1 MVQSR
6 WNSLPREQCEGI
18 KNYIVSL
25 VIKTSSVEV
34 TSKPEKIFLNKLNLL
49 LVQIIKHEWPKHW
62 PNFIPEIV
70 NASRSSVPLCENNM
84 IILKL
89 LSEEAFD
96 FSAEQMT
103 TVKAKNLKTQL
114 SGEFSEIFK
123 LCIEILQYANKP
135 SLIIATLEALLRFL
149 KWIPLGYVFQT
160 NLLETICTRF
170 LNDVKYR
177 SVCMSCLTEI
187 SGLEADQENAIKIVQ
202 MLQGVTD
209 VLHQY
214 FPFNQILNFSDVYQD
229 ERTDNPRFIQNS
241 ALFLTTCLGKHL
253 KALEKQTN
261 PELLL
266 VAHGY
271 LLRISAVED
280 REVFKICLEY
290 WNKFVDGLYR
300 EVSGGS
306 SSASG
311 LFLDSFNHGSERK
324 KLYTTILSSLRSVMI
339 DKMVKP
345 EEVLIVEDEN
355 GDIVREHV
363 KESDVLAIY
372 AIMRETLVFL
382 THLDSEDTKRIMLG
396 RLSEQFN
403 EKGWNRNELNRICW
417 SVGSISGSMNEEMEK
432 SFVIQVIRDL
442 LSLCEIRKGK
452 DNKAIVAANIMYVV
466 GQYPRFLRQHW
477 KFLKTVVNK
486 LFEFMH
492 ESHEGVQDMA
502 CETFITITKTCHRQF
517 VTYQSGESEL
527 FVDEIIRRMGSII
540 NELSMQQVQFF
551 YEAMGYLI
559 QSQTDLT
566 AQNNEITQIMMG
578 PNESWDA
585 FVASISANPENL
597 NNTNTLKGISN
608 ILKTNLNICQSL
620 GSPFMAQLSRIYMD
634 MLSLYRLASRSIGEQ
649 IKMHPKENVSNAT
662 KTPLV
667 RALRAVKKDILRLVE
682 TYVQKCD
689 NGPVFVE
696 NFVPVLL
703 DAILGD
709 YNQSI
714 DQARDAEVLSV
725 TATIISRFNNLMT
738 DKVAPILDAV
748 FECTLNMINKDFVE
762 FPEHRVNFFKLISAI
777 NSNCFEALLRLNRIH
792 FKLIVDSCV
801 WAFKHAHRE
810 IAETGLKI
818 CYDLLKNI
826 STTAS
831 NSAPAF
837 YQAFYLSLFTDI
849 FYVLT
854 DGEHKSGF
862 RYQAIILAHLFEI
875 VQSDLIK
882 VPLYPTESS
891 NFSDNRTFVADFVTN
906 MLRTSFPH
914 LQPSQIDTFVR
925 GLFDLNRDIVTF
937 KAHLR
942 DFLISLK
949 EFAENDRDL
958 YAEEIELEQER
969 KRRADKEAAAKIPG
983 MLKPLQVEEEDS
995 D

>member
-1 MVQSR
+1 M
-6 WNSLPREQCEGI
+6 
-18 KNYIVSL
+18 
-25 VIKTSSVEV
+25 VIKTSSVEI

-49 LVQIIKHEWPKHW
+49 LVQILKHEWPKYW

-70 NASRSSVPLCENNM
+70 TASRSSLPLCENNM

-123 LCIEILQYANKP
+123 LCIEILELANRP
-135 SLIIATLEALLRFL
+135 SLIVATLEALLRFL

-160 NLLETICTRF
+160 SLLETLCTRF
-170 LNDVKYR
+170 LNDIRYR
-177 SVCMSCLTEI
+177 AVCMSCLTEI
-187 SGLEADQENAIKIVQ
+187 SALDAELENTGKIVQ
-202 MLQGVTD
+202 MLQGVVD
-209 VLHQY
+209 VLNGY
-214 FPFNQILNFSDVYQD
+214 YPFSQNLNFAAIYQD
-229 ERTDNPRFIQNS
+229 ERNDNPRFIQNT

-253 KALEKQTN
+253 KLLEQRAPTD
-261 PELLL
+261 LLL
-266 VAHGY
+266 ISHGY
-271 LLRISAVED
+271 LLRISAVDD

-306 SSASG
+306 SQASG
-311 LFLDSFNHGSERK
+311 LFLDSFNRGSERK
-324 KLYTTILSSLRSVMI
+324 NLYAGNLSNLRSVMI

-372 AIMRETLVFL
+372 SVMRETLVFL

-403 EKGWNRNELNRICW
+403 DHGWNRNELNRICW

-442 LSLCEIRKGK
+442 LSLCEMRKGK
-452 DNKAIVAANIMYVV
+452 DNKAVVASNIMYVV

-492 ESHEGVQDMA
+492 EYHEGVQDMA

-517 VTYQSGESEL
+517 VTYQSGETEL

-540 NELSMQQVQFF
+540 NDLTMVQVHLF
-551 YEAMGYLI
+551 YEAMGHLI
-559 QSQTDLT
+559 QSQPDLVV
-566 AQNNEITQIMMG
+566 QNAEIMKIMSG

-585 FVASISANPENL
+585 LVSLISSNPENL
-597 NNTNTLKGISN
+597 NNTDNLKAISN
-608 ILKTNLNICQSL
+608 ILKTNFSICESL

-634 MLSLYRLASRSIGEQ
+634 MLSVYRLASKNIGEILKLQ
-649 IKMHPKENVSNAT
+649 GPNAS
-662 KTPLV
+662 KTPMV
-667 RALRAVKKDILRLVE
+667 RGLRAAKKDILRLVE
-682 TYVQKCD
+682 AYVQKCE
-689 NGPVFVE
+689 NGPLFVE
-696 NFVPVLL
+696 NFVPILF

-709 YNQSI
+709 YNQNI
-714 DQARDAEVLSV
+714 EQTREAEVLSV
-725 TATIISRFNNLMT
+725 TATIISRFNVLMT
-738 DKVAPILDAV
+738 DKIAPILDSV
-748 FECTLNMINKDFVE
+748 FECTLGMINKDFVE
-762 FPEHRVNFFKLISAI
+762 YPEHRVNFFKLISAI
-777 NSNCFEALLRLNRIH
+777 NVNCFDALLRLNRTH
-792 FKLIVDSCV
+792 FKLVVDSCV

-826 STTAS
+826 SAS
-831 NSAPAF
+831 PGAASDF
-837 YQAFYLSLFTDI
+837 YQSFYLTTFTDV

-875 VQSDLIK
+875 VETGLLQA
-882 VPLYPTESS
+882 PLYPADSKFT
-891 NFSDNRTFVADFVTN
+891 DNRAYVKDYIAN
-906 MLRTSFPH
+906 MLRSSYPH
-914 LQPSQIDTFVR
+914 LQPAQIDTFIR
-925 GLFDLNRDIVTF
+925 GLFDLNRDPVTF

-949 EFAENDRDL
+949 EFAENDQDL
-958 YAEEIELEQER
+958 YAEEIELEKER
-969 KRRADKEAAAKIPG
+969 KKRADKEAAAKIPG
-983 MLKPLQVEEEDS
+983 MLKPLEVEEDS

>member
-1 MVQSR
+1 MEKLVQTR

-25 VIKTSSVEV
+25 VIKTSSTEIA
-34 TSKPEKIFLNKLNLL
+34 SKPEKIFLNKLNLL
-49 LVQIIKHEWPKHW
+49 LVQILKHEWPKHW
-62 PNFIPEIV
+62 PNFISEIV
-70 NASRSSVPLCENNM
+70 TASRSSLPLCENNM

-103 TVKAKNLKTQL
+103 TVKAKNLKLQL
-114 SGEFSEIFK
+114 SGEFSDIFS
-123 LCIEILQYANKP
+123 LCIEILEHATRP
-135 SLIIATLEALLRFL
+135 SLIVATLEALLRFL

-160 NLLETICTRF
+160 NLLETLCSRF
-170 LNDVKYR
+170 LNDVRYR
-177 SVCMSCLTEI
+177 AVCMSCLTEI
-187 SGLEADQENAIKIVQ
+187 SGLEADSENSGKISQ
-202 MLQGVTD
+202 MLKGVAD
-209 VLHQY
+209 IMNVYYPLSQ
-214 FPFNQILNFSDVYQD
+214 NLNFALIYQD
-229 ERTDNPRFIQNS
+229 ERNDNPRFIQNA

-253 KALEKQTN
+253 KSLEQQG
-261 PELLL
+261 PIEIVL
-266 VAHGY
+266 VAHEY
-271 LLRISAVED
+271 LLRISAVDD
-280 REVFKICLEY
+280 REVFKTCLEY

-300 EVSGGS
+300 EVSGGAS
-306 SSASG
+306 SSSG
-311 LFLDSFNHGSERK
+311 LFLDSFNRGAERK
-324 KLYTTILSSLRSVMI
+324 KAYEQILSNLRSVMI

-372 AIMRETLVFL
+372 AVMRETLVFL

-396 RLSEQFN
+396 RLSDQFN
-403 EKGWNRNELNRICW
+403 ANGWNRNELNRICW

-442 LSLCEIRKGK
+442 LSLCEMKKGK
-452 DNKAIVAANIMYVV
+452 DNKAVVASNIMYVV

-492 ESHEGVQDMA
+492 EHHEGVQDMA
-502 CETFITITKTCHRQF
+502 CETFITIAKTCHRQF
-517 VTYQSGESEL
+517 VTFQSGESEL
-527 FVDEIIRRMGSII
+527 FADEIIRRMNSII
-540 NELSMQQVQFF
+540 NELSMQQVHFF
-551 YEAMGYLI
+551 YEAMGHLI
-559 QSQTDLT
+559 QSQPDL
-566 AQNNEITQIMMG
+566 AVQNAEIVQIMSG

-585 FVASISANPENL
+585 IISAISANPEDL
-597 NNTNTLKGISN
+597 KRPETCKGISS
-608 ILKTNLNICQSL
+608 ILKTNLSICDSL
-620 GSPFMAQLSRIYMD
+620 GSAFMAQLSRIYMD
-634 MLSLYRLASRSIGEQ
+634 MLSLYRLASKSIGEF
-649 IKMHPKENVSNAT
+649 IKDQNDKVNAT
-662 KTPLV
+662 KTPTI
-667 RALRAVKKDILRLVE
+667 RALRTVKKDVLRLVE
-682 TYVQKCD
+682 AYVQKCD

-703 DAILGD
+703 DATLSD

-714 DQARDAEVLSV
+714 EQARDAEVLSL
-725 TATIISRFNNLMT
+725 TATIIARFSHLMSE
-738 DKVAPILDAV
+738 KIAPILDAV

-762 FPEHRVNFFKLISAI
+762 FPEHRVNFFKLISSI
-777 NSNCFEALLRLNRIH
+777 NVNCFDALMRLNRLH

-826 STTAS
+826 SGSSSAVAS
-831 NSAPAF
+831 SF

-875 VQSDLIK
+875 VESGLLEA
-882 VPLYPTESS
+882 PLYSATEQ
-891 NFSDNRTFVADFVTN
+891 FTDNRAFVKDFLAN

-914 LQPSQIDTFVR
+914 LQPVQIENFIR
-925 GLFDLNRDIVTF
+925 GLFDLNRDPTTF
-937 KAHLR
+937 KAHIR
-942 DFLISLK
+942 DFLVSLK
-949 EFAENDRDL
+949 EFAENDQDL
-958 YAEEIELEQER
+958 YAEEIELEQDR
-969 KRRADKEAAAKIPG
+969 KKRADKEAAAKIPG
-983 MLKPLQVEEEDS
+983 MLKPLEVEEDS